1 MASLP
6 EFGRASYGAF
16 RPASAFTG
24 GQKPDLEGSM
34 PFDGQ
39 NAALTLPDT
48 LAAALIEGAVE
59 TVEPHV
65 LEAHKAHEQ
74 QRYPAGWF
82 YRHRVAVQIT
92 SITLL
97 SLGTVAGAGLF
108 ILINAALGVGLWL
121 LTLAFA
127 IAQSA
132 ITVRGPALWRE
143 RAIMDLDVVHPA
155 VRASAERLQER
166 LPGVSFRLGELI
178 QDRVTL
184 DPYLLA
190 EYGNERAILGIWDG
204 DRLISPRSNTTDQT
218 AFIWPTPCTARRHI

>member
-1 MASLP
+1 
-6 EFGRASYGAF
+6 
-16 RPASAFTG
+16 
-24 GQKPDLEGSM
+24 M

-48 LAAALIEGAVE
+48 LTAALIAGAVE
-59 TVEPHV
+59 TIEAHV
-65 LEAHKAHEQ
+65 LDAHKAHQ
-74 QRYPAGWF
+74 QQQYPAGWF

-108 ILINAALGVGLWL
+108 ILNNATLGIGLWFF
-121 LTLAFA
+121 TLAFA

-155 VRASAERLQER
+155 IRAAARRLQKR
-166 LPGVSFRLGELI
+166 LPGVSFQLGELT

-184 DPYLLA
+184 DPYLIA

-204 DRLISPRSNTTDQT
+204 DRLISPHSNTTDET
-218 AFIWPTPCTARRHI
+218 AFIWPTPCTARHHI